1 MIRTRHSFFTFERK
15 SRSCKHISK
24 EGRVSGI
31 WSCRREPTL
40 KELLEDDVMRLAM
53 RSAGLDADAF
63 KLQLREAA
71 HRIRTIAE
79 PRG

>member
-1 MIRTRHSFFTFERK
+1 
-15 SRSCKHISK
+15 
-24 EGRVSGI
+24 VSGI